1 MRRPAADRVYPALY
15 LFKLLDY
22 ALGCGCGF
30 RLRAVSH
37 ETYKNLHTSVG
48 SNETGMKDENE
59 EMLDEKDYCALIFN
73 VNHE

>member
-22 ALGCGCGF
+22 ALGCGF

-48 SNETGMKDENE
+48 SDETGMKDEDKV
-59 EMLDEKDYCALIFN
+59 EMLDERDYCVLM
-73 VNHE
+73 